1 MIDLLQQLCAI
12 PGISG
17 REEQVR
23 RFIQDR
29 LPVGCEVKVDPLGNL
44 LVFKKGKRTPKNKI
58 LLTAHMDEV
67 GLIVTGITEDGWLK
81 FSTVGGIDPQVLA
94 GRSVLVGADLPGIIG
109 SKAVHLQTKEQ
120 KEQPVTMEELTI
132 DIGAANRDEAN
143 AAVHLGDPVCF
154 DSVYTRF
161 GDHKIKGRAI
171 DDRVGCAMLLTLLQ
185 QELDFDLYAAF
196 TVQEEVGLRGAA
208 AAAFTIQ
215 PDIAI
220 VLETTTASDLAGV
233 EPLKQVCRLGEGPAV
248 PFMDR
253 ATLYNRELYELAFA
267 VAEQNQIPCQT
278 KTAVAGGNDAGAIS
292 VAGHGAKVLAVS
304 VPCRYLHSPCVV
316 ADQRDIVHS
325 YALVQALLPAI
336 EG

>member
-1 MIDLLQQLCAI
+1 
-12 PGISG
+12 
-17 REEQVR
+17 
-23 RFIQDR
+23 
-29 LPVGCEVKVDPLGNL
+29 
-44 LVFKKGKRTPKNKI
+44 
-58 LLTAHMDEV
+58 MDEV

-253 ATLYNRELYELAFA
+253 ATLYNRELYELALSLIHILICKRST
-267 VAEQNQIPCQT
+267 QKCGTGSNLSP
-278 KTAVAGGNDAGAIS
+278 
-292 VAGHGAKVLAVS
+292 AKRWTRS
-304 VPCRYLHSPCVV
+304 
-316 ADQRDIVHS
+316 
-325 YALVQALLPAI
+325 
-336 EG
+336 